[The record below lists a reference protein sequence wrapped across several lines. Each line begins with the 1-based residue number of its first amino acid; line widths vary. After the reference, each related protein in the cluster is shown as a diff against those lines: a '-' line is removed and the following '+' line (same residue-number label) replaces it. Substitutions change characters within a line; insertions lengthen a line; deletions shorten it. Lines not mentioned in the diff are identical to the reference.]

1 MIDMVVVMLLP
12 IVLRTVLPIIINWV
26 KDFFS
31 SGEPMSCDE
40 VYERQIEYKKDGSYY
55 WYSNGD
61 DPSNTILQKAVL
73 NFINTKVEVLRQL
86 PSANLEIKKKVC

>member
-1 MIDMVVVMLLP
+1 MIDMVIVMLLP
-12 IVLRTVLPIIINWV
+12 IVLRTVLPIVISWV
-26 KDFFS
+26 KDFMNRRQPDP
-31 SGEPMSCDE
+31 EEE

-86 PSANLEIKKKVC
+86 PSANLEIKKKVR